1 MIVEVNQTDVATGAS
16 KTSKL
21 TLVDLAGSEQVNRTG
36 AEGMTLR
43 EAQYINKSLSGLG
56 NVISSLCQK
65 KSHIPYRDSKLTHLL
80 SDSFGGNTRTYIIAT
95 ISPANVNLIETL
107 STLRFVNSA
116 KQIKNTPVVNRQ
128 LSTQELLTVI
138 KSEAGKLSML
148 FSTLLEHNDSDIG
161 LIQRYV
167 DSSFCK
173 RERWNE

>member
-1 MIVEVNQTDVATGAS
+1 MATGAS

-65 KSHIPYRDSKLTHLL
+65 KPHIPYRDSKLTHLL
-80 SDSFGGNTRTYIIAT
+80 SDSFGGNTRTCIIAT

-116 KQIKNTPVVNRQ
+116 KQIQNVPVVNRQ
-128 LSTQELLTVI
+128 LTTQELLNVI
-138 KSEAGKLSML
+138 KSEATKLNAL
-148 FSTLLEHNDSDIG
+148 FSTLIEHHETEHE
-161 LIQRYV
+161 LIQQYV
-167 DSSFCK
+167 ESSFCIDE
-173 RERWNE
+173 REK

>member
-1 MIVEVNQTDVATGAS
+1 MIVEVNQIDVATGAS

-116 KQIKNTPVVNRQ
+116 K
-128 LSTQELLTVI
+128 
-138 KSEAGKLSML
+138 
-148 FSTLLEHNDSDIG
+148 
-161 LIQRYV
+161 
-167 DSSFCK
+167 
-173 RERWNE
+173 

>member
-80 SDSFGGNTRTYIIAT
+80 SDSFGGNTRTY
-95 ISPANVNLIETL
+95 LIETL

-128 LSTQELLTVI
+128 LSTQELLNVI

>member
-43 EAQYINKSLSGLG
+43 EAQYINKSL
-56 NVISSLCQK
+56 QK

-128 LSTQELLTVI
+128 LSTQELLNVI